1 MQVIESLT
9 KVLEQSTVG
18 TPKQRTEQFSE
29 AFLSIIFDEAV
40 TANGKSVVSTGLLGT
55 SMCLDISLMPQ
66 ATSAVH
72 LRLSQSHNL
81 IEILLIISWLTT

>member
-29 AFLSIIFDEAV
+29 AFLSIIFDEAK
-40 TANGKSVVSTGLLGT
+40 TANGKSVVSIGLFGT
-55 SMCLDISLMPQ
+55 RHI
-66 ATSAVH
+66 
-72 LRLSQSHNL
+72 
-81 IEILLIISWLTT
+81 